1 MHSSSRVVRHGADW
15 VQAWEVTI
23 YKKETVH
30 KLIIQCALSK
40 MLASLRRTGS
50 SLVLWRYWTWHKRPF
65 KDRNFS
71 FMFKKVA
78 PISFA
83 LLILLQNNKIFSKGV
98 FWIVNPDICDNV
110 YSFKDHERQFRWS
123 LPATLWG
130 GGNEN
135 TVGNH
140 EMSPQ
145 SNILYCC
152 IGCDLLGALWDA
164 L

>member
-1 MHSSSRVVRHGADW
+1 MLFGFQLRSHH
-15 VQAWEVTI
+15 I
-23 YKKETVH
+23 KKKSYITDHTVCFV
-30 KLIIQCALSK
+30 KD
-40 MLASLRRTGS
+40 ASLRRTGS
-50 SLVLWRYWTWHKRPF
+50 WFYGDTELGTDVVLRTEALVLCT
-65 KDRNFS
+65 
-71 FMFKKVA
+71 KKVS

-83 LLILLQNNKIFSKGV
+83 LQILLYSNNIFSKGV
-98 FWIVNPDICDNV
+98 FWIVNPDICDKV
-110 YSFKDHERQFRWS
+110 YSFKDHERRFRWS
-123 LPATLWG
+123 LPASSATLWG

-145 SNILYCC
+145 SNIFYHC